1 MGRPVATEKEVE
13 ICAAEESFGDV
24 LMSVKGDVFAI
35 FVLPKKFHTPGDPI
49 PVDELIWE
57 VLQAGKPRALTKDVR
72 ICIILDMCRYQ
83 TIHKIK

>member
-35 FVLPKKFHTPGDPI
+35 LAFPKIFT
-49 PVDELIWE
+49 
-57 VLQAGKPRALTKDVR
+57 LQET
-72 ICIILDMCRYQ
+72 RYQ
-83 TIHKIK
+83 STNLSGRFSRQGSQGP